1 MTTGKKENALRKAY
15 ELGFSYE
22 REYKGCAQC
31 TFAALQDALEVR
43 NSDTDAIF
51 KCATGFAGGI
61 AQQTDGSCG
70 AYVAGAMMLGYF
82 IGRVRDDFTDPEKIR
97 YKTFALV
104 SKLHRKFIEEYGT
117 VTCGNVHMK
126 IMGRPF
132 YIKDPEELK
141 KFDEAGAHTE
151 KCTRVVALA
160 SRWTTEI
167 LADEGFLK

>member
-1 MTTGKKENALRKAY
+1 MTGNNENTFQKAY

-22 REYKGCAQC
+22 REYKGCGQC

-51 KCATGFAGGI
+51 KAATGFAAGV
-61 AQQTDGSCG
+61 AQQIDGSCG
-70 AYVAGAMMLGYF
+70 AYVAGAMMLGYL
-82 IGRVRDDFTDPEKIR
+82 IGRRRDNFTDPEKTR
-97 YKTFALV
+97 FKTFAIV

-117 VTCGNVHMK
+117 VTCGSIHTK

-132 YIKDPEELK
+132 YIKDPDELR
-141 KFDEAGAHTE
+141 KFDEAGAHTD

-160 SRWTTEI
+160 SRWTAEI
-167 LADEGFLK
+167 LADEGLLK